1 MKMINFRDDVLPL
14 KNRLYRLALRITL
27 DTLDAE
33 DIVQETLIRVWN
45 MREDFDKIDSIEA
58 FSLTICRNLAL
69 DHISRKESQNEQL
82 DESYDTTPD
91 VASTPLQALLLEDK
105 RSWVMKLFN
114 ELPEKQRSVMQLRD
128 IEGKSYREIAQVLGF
143 TEEQVK
149 VTLFR
154 ARQHIRQEFEKIDNY
169 GL

>member
-1 MKMINFRDDVLPL
+1 MINFRDDVLPL

-33 DIVQETLIRVWN
+33 DIVQETLVRVWN
-45 MREDFDKIDSIEA
+45 MREDFEKIDSIEA

-82 DESYDTTPD
+82 DESYDATPD
-91 VASTPLQALLLEDK
+91 IASTPLQALLLEDK

-114 ELPEKQRSVMQLRD
+114 KLPEKQKSVMQLRD

-154 ARQHIRQEFEKIDNY
+154 ARQYIRQEFEKIDNY